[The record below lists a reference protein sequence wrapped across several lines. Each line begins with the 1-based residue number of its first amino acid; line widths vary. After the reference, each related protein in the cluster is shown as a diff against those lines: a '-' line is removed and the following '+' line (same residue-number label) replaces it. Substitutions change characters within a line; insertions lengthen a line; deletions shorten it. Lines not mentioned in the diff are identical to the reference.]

1 MVDYG
6 SIESGGTLSQ
16 SQVET
21 LPGNYLYYGW
31 GEDGSGKY
39 IYMGGSE
46 CESSSDCSNAYPSVN
61 SFTVSSS
68 GGLTALSGP
77 LQTDSAN
84 GMVMARGGAPKRGD

>member
-1 MVDYG
+1 
-6 SIESGGTLSQ
+6 
-16 SQVET
+16 
-21 LPGNYLYYGW
+21 LYYGW